1 MRLANILIVGKCTN
15 YEIHHLALFKESN
28 SVIKHICW
36 FCNIAAIQ
44 LQSLSIAPQKS
55 HTQYPLSRKCHY
67 FISFIQ
73 STLKMLL

>member
-1 MRLANILIVGKCTN
+1 M
-15 YEIHHLALFKESN
+15 
-28 SVIKHICW
+28 IKHICW

>member
-1 MRLANILIVGKCTN
+1 MLDEVGNILIVDKCTN
-15 YEIHHLALFKESN
+15 YEIHHLALYKESN

-44 LQSLSIAPQKS
+44 LQSLSVAPQKS
-55 HTQYPLSRKCHY
+55 PTPSTHYRKCHY

-73 STLKMLL
+73 LT